1 MFSQRWKLQFIN
13 QRYKLCKWFNPPRPP
28 PSRRAVIPD
37 LLICVLILLIKSP
50 PGSLLTMLSR
60 IILVGKDFKGISW
73 KIKIPY
79 VTIWNLQ

>member
-1 MFSQRWKLQFIN
+1 MFSQRRRTPIYQIN
-13 QRYKLCKWFNPPRPP
+13 DKNYVNDLTPPP
-28 PSRRAVIPD
+28 PSLSRPVIND

-73 KIKIPY
+73 KIKIR
-79 VTIWNLQ
+79 